1 MLDTLVRQHAG
12 DVRSNFWLSIGVTV
26 VPLLILSTY
35 HLANLTRKTRS
46 DTTRSERLNQ
56 VAKYVNAGNCP
67 DIDASVPPQKG
78 MLVGQTSETSCYR
91 VVVKGLGG
99 GGGGFS
105 QWVFVVRN
113 PNSQQVQVTE
123 VYSEVEVSA
132 KLSQLK
138 EQ

>member
-1 MLDTLVRQHAG
+1 MLDTLIRQHAG

-35 HLANLTRKTRS
+35 HLTNLTRKTRS

-67 DIDASVPPQKG
+67 VINASVSPQKG
-78 MLVGQTSETSCYR
+78 SLVGQTSETSCYR
-91 VVVKGLGG
+91 VVVNGL

-105 QWVFVVRN
+105 QWVFVVRDRD
-113 PNSQQVQVTE
+113 SQQPRVTE
-123 VYSEVEVSA
+123 VFSQIEVNA

-138 EQ
+138 ER